1 VGSRNRGRSAVAAPR
16 TTAQADRTGLEMRLA
31 SGIVKEPM
39 IGTKTVSRV
48 IVSMFIVEGK
58 VYFFLP

>member
-1 VGSRNRGRSAVAAPR
+1 
-16 TTAQADRTGLEMRLA
+16 MRLA

-48 IVSMFIVEGK
+48 IVSMFMIGVRVHAFLQEGNPAK
-58 VYFFLP
+58 RLGNPTMRRK